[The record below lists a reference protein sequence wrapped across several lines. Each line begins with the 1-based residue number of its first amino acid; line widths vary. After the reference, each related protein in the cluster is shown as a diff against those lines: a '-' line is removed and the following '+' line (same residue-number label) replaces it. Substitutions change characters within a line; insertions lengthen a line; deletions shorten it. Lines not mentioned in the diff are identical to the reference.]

1 MPPYLAKV
9 NKFEEVLQQFL
20 KTSEE
25 VKKESESKINEQ
37 KKQNNMN
44 LSFHI

>member
-1 MPPYLAKV
+1 
-9 NKFEEVLQQFL
+9 
-20 KTSEE
+20 

-44 LSFHI
+44 LSFHIWQNNSNKSISKGYTQP